1 MLIIKFLI
9 VFIIVLLFCQLFLAT
24 VQEGFKE
31 GIDDSSC
38 SGVNQIPLLQ
48 NTVDTMQTKVDELDK
63 KVTYLTEQ
71 SQDQYKTNVN
81 ADDLQASANPAEDDK
96 EEEDTPIEPETL

>member
-31 GIDDSSC
+31 GVDETSC
-38 SGVNQIPLLQ
+38 PGVNQIPLLQ
-48 NTVDTMQTKVDELDK
+48 NRVDTMQTKVDELDK
-63 KVTYLTEQ
+63 KVTYLTDQ
-71 SQDQYKTNVN
+71 NQDQFKPPS
-81 ADDLQASANPAEDDK
+81 SANPDALQAVSSSDED
-96 EEEDTPIEPETL
+96 EEETPIETETL

>member
-38 SGVNQIPLLQ
+38 PGVNQIPLLQ

-81 ADDLQASANPAEDDK
+81 ADDLQASANPAEDN
-96 EEEDTPIEPETL
+96 EEEEETPIEPETL

>member
-1 MLIIKFLI
+1 MLIINILI
-9 VFIIVLLFCQLFLAT
+9 VFIIIFLFCQLFLAT

-38 SGVNQIPLLQ
+38 PGVNQIPLLQ
-48 NTVDTMQTKVDELDK
+48 NKVDTMQTKVDELDK
-63 KVTYLTEQ
+63 KVTYLTDQ

-81 ADDLQASANPAEDDK
+81 ADDLQASANPAED
-96 EEEDTPIEPETL
+96 EEEEETPIETETL